1 MFNKAELEVIE
12 NTAKTLV
19 GYEHAKLVRFDE
31 QSNADNIYTAEQ
43 LAESG
48 ETGTLT
54 SVFRNQEGK
63 LNYRLQQLC
72 HTLVIGAS
80 GSGKSTGYIA
90 HQLMATAFAGNASMV
105 VVDSKGVLYETY
117 AAYLKKLGY
126 KVRLLNMQ
134 RSGWQHSEG
143 FNPFAESVENYRD
156 KMKELGKGVRV
167 VNCGEGKKKFKYKGN
182 EYADEKALER
192 AFRLEKIAIDEELMS
207 EIDVLV
213 DDLWP
218 VENARDPYWERS
230 GRAMYAA
237 VLFALAEDMFPV
249 GVPQT
254 TVDMVNLRN
263 MKSVIATFNIEK
275 GGDDKEKDMGYLSS
289 RGQSNVAF
297 DKVRLNCYHNGGTAV
312 KNILGVMRENIS
324 RYDVQSVQ
332 NVSLKT
338 TVDPKWLAENKAV
351 LFLSYD
357 ETNEIEQRFLN
368 FFLSGLMKRL
378 KNVADSTKNKC
389 LPRPVL
395 YIIDEFATMPRNKF
409 VPAFIGYG
417 RSRNVFLSLVL
428 QSYAQLMARYGE
440 AEGKIILDNTNVK
453 IFLATNDFGTTK
465 SFSESLG
472 RQTIVSPEAMIS
484 GNIAFVERPL
494 VTCSDLGLLKQ
505 GDCYVQSIG
514 NHALF
519 GHFEPSY
526 TCGEYSCVHSDIS
539 AYRSCLSAEVD
550 GCMYDVEA
558 MIKLRKKLYSKD
570 VAIDNDE
577 DFDIGF

>member
-1 MFNKAELEVIE
+1 MFNRTELEVIE

-19 GYEHAKLVRFDE
+19 GYEHAKLVRFDDE
-31 QSNADNIYTAEQ
+31 HGQATYTAEQ

-54 SVFRNQEGK
+54 SVFRDKKGK
-63 LNYRLQQLC
+63 LNYRMQQLC
-72 HTLVIGAS
+72 HAMIIGAS

-90 HQLMATAFAGNASMV
+90 HQLMATAFSGKASMV

-117 AAYLKKLGY
+117 ADYLKKLGY
-126 KVRLLNMQ
+126 DVRLLNIQ

-143 FNPFAESVENYRD
+143 FNPFAESVENYRN
-156 KMKELGKGVRV
+156 KMKEFGNGVKVVCGNDGKRT
-167 VNCGEGKKKFKYKGN
+167 FKYKGN

-192 AFRLEKIAIDEELMS
+192 AFRLEKTVIDEELMS

-218 VENARDPYWERS
+218 VENGKDPYWERS
-230 GRAMYAA
+230 GRSMYAA
-237 VLFALAEDMFPV
+237 VLFALAEDMFPI

-263 MKSVIATFNIEK
+263 MKSVIASFNIET
-275 GGDDKEKDMGYLSS
+275 GDDDSEKDHGYLSY

-297 DKVRLNCYHNGGTAV
+297 DKVRLNCYHNAGNALR
-312 KNILGVMRENIS
+312 NILGIMRESIS
-324 RYDVQSVQ
+324 RYDVQSIQ
-332 NVSLKT
+332 AVSLKT

-368 FFLSGLMKRL
+368 FVLSGLMKRL
-378 KNVADSTKNKC
+378 KNVADATINKT
-389 LPRPVL
+389 LSRPVMF
-395 YIIDEFATMPRNKF
+395 IVDEFATMPRNKF

-417 RSRNVFLSLVL
+417 RSRNVFLSIVL
-428 QSYAQLMARYGE
+428 QSYAQLMTRYGDS
-440 AEGKIILDNTNVK
+440 EGKTILDNTNVK
-453 IFLATNDFGTTK
+453 IFLATNDFDTK
-465 SFSESLG
+465 RNFSESLG
-472 RQTIVSPEAMIS
+472 KQTIVSPDAMIS

-494 VTCSDLGLLKQ
+494 VTCSDLTLLKQ

-514 NHALF
+514 NDALF

-526 TCGEYSCVHSDIS
+526 TCEEYTCKRVDIS
-539 AYRSCLSAEVD
+539 SYGSCLSAEAD
-550 GCMYDVEA
+550 ACMYDVEA
-558 MIKLRKKLYSKD
+558 MLKMHTRLEAKGVITD
-570 VAIDNDE
+570 D
-577 DFDIGF
+577 